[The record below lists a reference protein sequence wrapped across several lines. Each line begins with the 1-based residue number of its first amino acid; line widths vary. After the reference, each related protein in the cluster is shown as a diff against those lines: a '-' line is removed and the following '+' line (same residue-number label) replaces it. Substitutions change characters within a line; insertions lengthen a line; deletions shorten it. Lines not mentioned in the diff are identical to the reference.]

1 MNIPIPLSF
10 PASQVPYYPP
20 HRILGATLI
29 PARFGSATSAVVAAS
44 MGGGRGGLGFVVLE
58 VIKPYSFTFVNKN
71 YLTKGNKK
79 SRPEAACASNPKK
92 ST

>member
-1 MNIPIPLSF
+1 
-10 PASQVPYYPP
+10 V
-20 HRILGATLI
+20 
-29 PARFGSATSAVVAAS
+29 
-44 MGGGRGGLGFVVLE
+44 GGQELEDDFSRGRLRVGDGVGDRLGFVVLE
-58 VIKPYSFTFVNKN
+58 GIKPYSFTFVNKN